1 MINTPYTS
9 LEYLVTTHTNI
20 IDNESQT
27 STFFAIFPRI
37 CMTITTV
44 TNRKILP
51 TTLAAALAGLL
62 MVSGC
67 TKQTEENTDANTEAQ
82 AEVQSTESADT
93 TDLSTTEQA
102 DTDRLMDSYAN
113 MAHAAYKDSLDTAK
127 LLQAAV
133 EAYVATPTQE
143 NLEAAKAAY
152 KVARQP
158 YSQTEV
164 FRFDEGFVTANDQR
178 AIGSVDGW
186 EGQVNAWPLDEALI
200 DYVSDSYEGEYDSQN
215 NIINS
220 DSITV
225 GSVEQDTS
233 SITPE
238 LLAEM
243 NEIGGSEANVT
254 TGYHAIEF
262 MLWGQD
268 TNGVSEGAG
277 NRPVTDYATETGQ
290 CTSGDTVNDDASICE
305 RRGEFLTAA
314 AQLLVDDLTAMEA
327 EWQPESENTLRS
339 DLMARKYDNGLR
351 QIMYQMGSLALG
363 ELASERM
370 QVAFVTG
377 STEDEHECFSDLT
390 HLSYA
395 NNARGIQ
402 NVFNG
407 SYKTVD
413 GQTVGGYGLKD
424 YLVDTDNKAVADQ
437 LVADFAKVES
447 AFDVL
452 VEKGEKE
459 GIKIDQMIATVG
471 QVSKDGISAEEQNV
485 RRGWVEAGI
494 TGLQELTVGIE
505 NAAKAVG
512 IDNLDADAGSQF

>member
-1 MINTPYTS
+1 M
-9 LEYLVTTHTNI
+9 
-20 IDNESQT
+20 
-27 STFFAIFPRI
+27 TF
-37 CMTITTV
+37 TTV
-44 TNRKILP
+44 TSRKILP
-51 TTLAAALAGLL
+51 TTLATALTAIL

-67 TKQTEENTDANTEAQ
+67 TKQTEEDTTVTQ
-82 AEVQSTESADT
+82 TEVQSAETSDDGQRSAA
-93 TDLSTTEQA
+93 EQA
-102 DTDRLMDSYAN
+102 HIDRLVSSYAN

-127 LLQAAV
+127 ALQTAV
-133 EAYVATPTQE
+133 ETYVATPTKA
-143 NLEAAKAAY
+143 NLDAAKAAY
-152 KVARQP
+152 KAARQP

-164 FRFDEGFVTANDQR
+164 FRFDEGFVTANDER

-186 EGQVNAWPLDEALI
+186 EGQINAWPLDEALI
-200 DYVSDSYEGEYDSQN
+200 DYVSDSYEGEYNSQD

-225 GSVEQDTS
+225 GSIKQDTS
-233 SITPE
+233 EITPE

-268 TNGVSEGAG
+268 TNGVSAGAG
-277 NRPVTDYATETGQ
+277 DRPVTDYATEAGQ
-290 CTSGDTVNDDASICE
+290 CTSGDIVNDDASICE
-305 RRGEFLTAA
+305 RRGNFLKAA
-314 AQLLVDDLTAMEA
+314 TQLLVDDLTAMEA
-327 EWQPESENTLRS
+327 EWQPDSENTLRS
-339 DLMARKYDNGLR
+339 DLIARKNDNALR

-363 ELASERM
+363 ELASERI

-402 NVFNG
+402 NVFSG
-407 SYKTVD
+407 SYQTVT
-413 GQTVGGYGLKD
+413 GETVGGYGIHQ
-424 YLVDTDNKAVADQ
+424 YLIDNGHSDAADK
-437 LVADFAKVES
+437 LAIDFIKVED
-447 AFDVL
+447 AFNFIVK
-452 VEKGEKE
+452 KGEEE
-459 GIKIDQMIATVG
+459 GIKVDQMIATAG
-471 QVSKDGISAEEQNV
+471 QVSKQGISAEEQNT
-485 RRGWVEAGI
+485 RRGWIESSI
-494 TGLQELTVGIE
+494 TSLQELTAGIE

>member
-1 MINTPYTS
+1 
-9 LEYLVTTHTNI
+9 
-20 IDNESQT
+20 
-27 STFFAIFPRI
+27 
-37 CMTITTV
+37 MTITTV
-44 TNRKILP
+44 TSRKILP

-67 TKQTEENTDANTEAQ
+67 TKQTNEDAETGTQ
-82 AEVQSTESADT
+82 TEVQSTESSSNVK
-93 TDLSTTEQA
+93 LSAAEQA
-102 DTDRLMDSYAN
+102 HIDRLISSYAN

-127 LLQAAV
+127 MLQTAV
-133 EAYVATPTQE
+133 ETYVATPTQA
-143 NLEAAKAAY
+143 NLDAAKAAY
-152 KVARQP
+152 KAARQP
-158 YSQTEV
+158 YSQTEI
-164 FRFDEGFVTANDQR
+164 FRFDEGFVSANDKR
-178 AIGSVDGW
+178 AIGSTDSW

-200 DYVSDSYEGEYDSQN
+200 DYVSDSYEGEYNSQD

-225 GSVEQDTS
+225 GSLKQDTS
-233 SITPE
+233 TITPK

-268 TNGVSEGAG
+268 TNGVSAGAG
-277 NRPVTDYATETGQ
+277 NRPVTDYVTEAGQ
-290 CTSGDTVNDDASICE
+290 CTSGDTVNKDAGICE
-305 RRGEFLTAA
+305 RRGEFLKAA
-314 AQLLVDDLTAMEA
+314 TQLLVDDLTAMEA
-327 EWQPESENTLRS
+327 EWQPDSENTLRS
-339 DLMARKYDNGLR
+339 DLIARKNENGLR

-363 ELASERM
+363 ELASERI

-407 SYKTVD
+407 SY
-413 GQTVGGYGLKD
+413 QTVAGKSIGGYGIKQ
-424 YLVDTDNKAVADQ
+424 YLVDNGHTDAADK
-437 LVADFAKVES
+437 LTVDFKKVED
-447 AFDVL
+447 AFNVI

-459 GIKIDQMIATVG
+459 GIKVDQMIATAG
-471 QVSKDGISAEEQNV
+471 QVSSQGISAEEQNL
-485 RRGWVEAGI
+485 RRSWIENSI
-494 TGLQELTVGIE
+494 TSLQELTAGIE

>member
-1 MINTPYTS
+1 
-9 LEYLVTTHTNI
+9 
-20 IDNESQT
+20 
-27 STFFAIFPRI
+27 
-37 CMTITTV
+37 MTITTV
-44 TNRKILP
+44 MSRKILP

-62 MVSGC
+62 LVSGC
-67 TKQTEENTDANTEAQ
+67 TKQTEENTDTSADKQTDVQNAEATD
-82 AEVQSTESADT
+82 STELSAVDK
-93 TDLSTTEQA
+93 A
-102 DTDRLMDSYAN
+102 HNDRLISSYAN

-127 LLQAAV
+127 VLQTAV

-143 NLEAAKAAY
+143 NLDAAKAAY
-152 KVARQP
+152 KAARQP
-158 YSQTEV
+158 YSQTEI
-164 FRFDEGFVTANDQR
+164 FRFDEGFVTANDKR
-178 AIGSVDGW
+178 AIGSIDGW
-186 EGQVNAWPLDEALI
+186 EGQMNAWPLDEALI
-200 DYVSDSYEGEYDSQN
+200 DYVSDSYEGEYNSQD

-220 DSITV
+220 DTITV
-225 GSVEQDTS
+225 GSINQDTS
-233 SITPE
+233 TITPE

-268 TNGVSEGAG
+268 TNGVNEGAG
-277 NRPVTDYATETGQ
+277 NRPVTDYATEAGQ

-305 RRGEFLTAA
+305 RRGEFLTSAT
-314 AQLLVDDLTAMEA
+314 QLLVDNLTAMEA

-407 SYKTVD
+407 NYKTVA
-413 GQTVGGYGLKD
+413 GKTVGGYGLKD
-424 YLVDTDNKAVADQ
+424 YLVDTDNKAAADQ
-437 LVADFAKVES
+437 LVTDFAKVEA
-447 AFDVL
+447 AFNVI

-459 GIKIDQMIATVG
+459 GIKIDQMIATAS
-471 QVSKDGISAEEQNV
+471 QVSKQGISAEEQNV

-494 TGLQELTVGIE
+494 TSLQELTVGIE

>member
-1 MINTPYTS
+1 
-9 LEYLVTTHTNI
+9 
-20 IDNESQT
+20 
-27 STFFAIFPRI
+27 
-37 CMTITTV
+37 MTITTV
-44 TNRKILP
+44 MSRKTLP

-62 MVSGC
+62 LVSGC
-67 TKQTEENTDANTEAQ
+67 TKQTEENTDT
-82 AEVQSTESADT
+82 SADT
-93 TDLSTTEQA
+93 QTEVQAAEATESTELSAAEKA
-102 DTDRLMDSYAN
+102 HIDRLAISYAN

-127 LLQAAV
+127 LLQTAV
-133 EAYVATPTQE
+133 ETYVATPTQE
-143 NLEAAKAAY
+143 NLDAAKAAY
-152 KVARQP
+152 KAARQP
-158 YSQTEV
+158 YSQTEI
-164 FRFDEGFVTANDQR
+164 FRFDEGFVTANDKR
-178 AIGSVDGW
+178 AIGSIDGW
-186 EGQVNAWPLDEALI
+186 EGQMNAWPLDEALI
-200 DYVSDSYEGEYDSQN
+200 DYVSDSYEGEYNSQD

-220 DSITV
+220 DTITV
-225 GSVEQDTS
+225 GSINQDTS
-233 SITPE
+233 TITPE

-268 TNGVSEGAG
+268 TNGVNEGAG
-277 NRPVTDYATETGQ
+277 NRPVTDYATEAGQ

-305 RRGEFLTAA
+305 RRGEFLTSAT
-314 AQLLVDDLTAMEA
+314 QLLVDDLTAMEA

-407 SYKTVD
+407 NYKTVA
-413 GQTVGGYGLKD
+413 GKTVGGYGLKD
-424 YLVDTDNKAVADQ
+424 YLVDTDNKAAADQ
-437 LVADFAKVES
+437 LVTEFAKVEA
-447 AFDVL
+447 AFNVI

-459 GIKIDQMIATVG
+459 GIKIDQMIATAG
-471 QVSKDGISAEEQNV
+471 QVSKQGISAEEQNV

-494 TGLQELTVGIE
+494 TSLQELTVGIE

>member
-1 MINTPYTS
+1 
-9 LEYLVTTHTNI
+9 
-20 IDNESQT
+20 
-27 STFFAIFPRI
+27 
-37 CMTITTV
+37 MTITTV
-44 TNRKILP
+44 TRRQILP
-51 TTLAAALAGLL
+51 TALAATLAGLL

-67 TKQTEENTDANTEAQ
+67 TKQTNEETVTESDAKT
-82 AEVQSTESADT
+82 EVQSPTKADNT
-93 TDLSTTEQA
+93 TLTAVDKA
-102 DTDRLMDSYAN
+102 HIDRLVISYAN

-127 LLQAAV
+127 ALQTAV
-133 EAYVATPTQE
+133 ETYVATPTQE

-152 KVARQP
+152 KTARQP
-158 YSQTEV
+158 YSQTEI
-164 FRFDEGFVTANDQR
+164 FRFDEGFVTPNDKR
-178 AIGSVDGW
+178 AVSSIDGW

-200 DYVSDSYEGEYDSQN
+200 DYVSDGYEGEYSSQD

-225 GSVEQDTS
+225 GSIKQDTS
-233 SITPE
+233 TITPE

-268 TNGVSEGAG
+268 TNGVGEGAG
-277 NRPVTDYATETGQ
+277 DRPVSDYVTEAGQ
-290 CTSGDTVNDDASICE
+290 CTSGDTVNEDARICE

-314 AQLLVDDLTAMEA
+314 VQLLVNDLTAMEV
-327 EWQPESENTLRS
+327 EWRPDSENTLRS

-351 QIMYQMGSLALG
+351 QVMYQMGSLALG

-407 SYKTVD
+407 SYRTVA
-413 GQTVGGYGLKD
+413 GKTVGGYGIKN
-424 YLVDTDNKAVADQ
+424 YLVDTGNQEAANK
-437 LVADFAKVES
+437 LSADFIKVET
-447 AFDVL
+447 AFNVL
-452 VEKGEKE
+452 VEKGEKQ

-471 QVSKDGISAEEQNV
+471 QASKQGISAEEQNN
-485 RRGWVEAGI
+485 RRSWIENGI
-494 TGLQELTVGIE
+494 TSLQTLTVGIE
-505 NAAKAVG
+505 NAAKMVG
-512 IDNLDADAGSQF
+512 IENLDADAGSQF

>member
-1 MINTPYTS
+1 
-9 LEYLVTTHTNI
+9 
-20 IDNESQT
+20 
-27 STFFAIFPRI
+27 
-37 CMTITTV
+37 MTITTE
-44 TNRKILP
+44 TRRKILP
-51 TTLAAALAGLL
+51 TTLAVALAGLL

-67 TKQTEENTDANTEAQ
+67 TKKTEEDTAATETQTEVVSTETGDNTEISA
-82 AEVQSTESADT
+82 AEKAHI
-93 TDLSTTEQA
+93 
-102 DTDRLMDSYAN
+102 DRLVISYAN
-113 MAHAAYKDSLDTAK
+113 MAHAAYKDSLETAK
-127 LLQAAV
+127 KLQTAV
-133 EAYVATPTQE
+133 NTFVATPTQA
-143 NLEAAKAAY
+143 NLDAAKAAY
-152 KVARQP
+152 KAARQP
-158 YSQTEV
+158 YSQTEI
-164 FRFDEGFVTANDQR
+164 FRFDEGFVTANDKR
-178 AIGSVDGW
+178 AINSIDSW
-186 EGQVNAWPLDEALI
+186 EGQINAWPLDEALI
-200 DYVSDSYEGEYDSQN
+200 DYVSDDYEGEYNSQE

-225 GSVEQDTS
+225 GSTKQDTS
-233 SITPE
+233 TITPE
-238 LLAEM
+238 LLADM

-268 TNGVSEGAG
+268 TNGVKEGAG
-277 NRPVTDYATETGQ
+277 NRPVTDYVTEAGQ
-290 CTSGDTVNDDASICE
+290 CTSGDTVNEDASICE
-305 RRGEFLTAA
+305 RRGEFLKAA
-314 AQLLVDDLTAMEA
+314 TQLLVDDLTAMEA
-327 EWQPESENTLRS
+327 QWQPDTENTLRS

-407 SYKTVD
+407 SYQTVA
-413 GQTVGGYGLKD
+413 GKTVGGYGVKD
-424 YLVDTDNKAVADQ
+424 YLVDSSHVEEADK
-437 LVADFAKVES
+437 LAADFSKVEG
-447 AFDVL
+447 AFNVM

-471 QVSKDGISAEEQNV
+471 QASQEGVSAEEQNI

-494 TGLQELTVGIE
+494 NSLQELTAGIE

>member
-1 MINTPYTS
+1 
-9 LEYLVTTHTNI
+9 
-20 IDNESQT
+20 
-27 STFFAIFPRI
+27 
-37 CMTITTV
+37 MTITTV
-44 TNRKILP
+44 TSRKILP

-67 TKQTEENTDANTEAQ
+67 TKQTNEEANTTADTQTEVENTESTTNTEL
-82 AEVQSTESADT
+82 SA
-93 TDLSTTEQA
+93 A
-102 DTDRLMDSYAN
+102 DKAHTDRLAISYAN
-113 MAHAAYKDSLDTAK
+113 MAHAAYKDSLESAK
-127 LLQAAV
+127 TLQTAV
-133 EAYVATPTQE
+133 ETYVATPTQE
-143 NLEAAKAAY
+143 NLEAARAAY
-152 KVARQP
+152 KAARQP
-158 YSQTEV
+158 YSQTEI
-164 FRFDEGFVTANDQR
+164 FRFDEGFVTANDKRQ
-178 AIGSVDGW
+178 IGSVDGW

-200 DYVSDSYEGEYDSQN
+200 DYVNDSYQGEYNSKD

-225 GSVEQDTS
+225 GSIKQDTS
-233 SITPE
+233 TITPE

-268 TNGVSEGAG
+268 VNGVAEGAG
-277 NRPVTDYATETGQ
+277 NRPVTDYVTKTGQ
-290 CTSGDTVNDDASICE
+290 CTSGDAVNDDASICE
-305 RRGEFLTAA
+305 RRGEFLKAA

-327 EWQPESENTLRS
+327 EWQPESEDTLRS

-407 SYKTVD
+407 SYKTVA
-413 GQTVGGYGLKD
+413 GKSVGGYGVKH
-424 YLVDTDNKAVADQ
+424 YLVDTDNKDAADK
-437 LVADFAKVES
+437 LAADFKKVEN
-447 AFDVL
+447 AFNTI
-452 VEKGEKE
+452 VEKGEKD
-459 GIKIDQMIATVG
+459 GIKVDQMIATVG
-471 QVSKDGISAEEQNV
+471 QASKEGISAEEQNK
-485 RRGWVEAGI
+485 RRGWIEAGI
-494 TGLQELTVGIE
+494 NSLQELTSGIE

>member
-1 MINTPYTS
+1 
-9 LEYLVTTHTNI
+9 
-20 IDNESQT
+20 
-27 STFFAIFPRI
+27 
-37 CMTITTV
+37 MTITTV
-44 TNRKILP
+44 TRRQILP
-51 TTLAAALAGLL
+51 TALAATLAGLL

-67 TKQTEENTDANTEAQ
+67 TKQTNEETVTESDAKT
-82 AEVQSTESADT
+82 EVQSPTKADNT
-93 TDLSTTEQA
+93 TLTAVDKA
-102 DTDRLMDSYAN
+102 HIDRLVISYAN

-127 LLQAAV
+127 ALQTAV
-133 EAYVATPTQE
+133 ETYVATPTQE

-152 KVARQP
+152 KTARQP
-158 YSQTEV
+158 YSQTEI
-164 FRFDEGFVTANDQR
+164 FRFDEGFVTPNDKR
-178 AIGSVDGW
+178 VVSSIDGW

-200 DYVSDSYEGEYDSQN
+200 DYVSDGYEGEYSSQD

-225 GSVEQDTS
+225 GSIKQDTS
-233 SITPE
+233 TITPE

-268 TNGVSEGAG
+268 TNGVGEGAG
-277 NRPVTDYATETGQ
+277 DRPVSDYVTEAGQ
-290 CTSGDTVNDDASICE
+290 CTSGDTVNEDARICE

-314 AQLLVDDLTAMEA
+314 VQLLVNDLTAMEA
-327 EWQPESENTLRS
+327 EWRPDSENTLRS
-339 DLMARKYDNGLR
+339 DLMKRKYDNGLR
-351 QIMYQMGSLALG
+351 QVMYQMGSLALG

-407 SYKTVD
+407 SYRTVA
-413 GQTVGGYGLKD
+413 GKTVGGYGIKN
-424 YLVDTDNKAVADQ
+424 YLVDTGNQEAANKLA
-437 LVADFAKVES
+437 ADFIKVET
-447 AFDVL
+447 AFNVL

-459 GIKIDQMIATVG
+459 GVKIDQMIATVG
-471 QVSKDGISAEEQNV
+471 QASKQGISAEEQNN
-485 RRGWVEAGI
+485 RRSWIENGI
-494 TGLQELTVGIE
+494 TSLQTLTAGIE
-505 NAAKAVG
+505 NAAKTVG
-512 IDNLDADAGSQF
+512 IENLDADAGSQF

>member
-1 MINTPYTS
+1 
-9 LEYLVTTHTNI
+9 
-20 IDNESQT
+20 
-27 STFFAIFPRI
+27 
-37 CMTITTV
+37 MTITTE
-44 TNRKILP
+44 TRRKILP
-51 TTLAAALAGLL
+51 TTLAVALAGLL

-67 TKQTEENTDANTEAQ
+67 TKKTEEDTAATETQTEVVSTETGDNTEISA
-82 AEVQSTESADT
+82 AEKAHI
-93 TDLSTTEQA
+93 
-102 DTDRLMDSYAN
+102 DRLVISYAN
-113 MAHAAYKDSLDTAK
+113 MAHAAYKDSLETAK
-127 LLQAAV
+127 KLQTAV
-133 EAYVATPTQE
+133 NTFVATPTQA
-143 NLEAAKAAY
+143 NLDAAKAAY
-152 KVARQP
+152 KAARQP
-158 YSQTEV
+158 YSQTEI
-164 FRFDEGFVTANDQR
+164 FRFDEGFVTANDKR
-178 AIGSVDGW
+178 AINSIDSW
-186 EGQVNAWPLDEALI
+186 EGQINAWPLDEALI
-200 DYVSDSYEGEYDSQN
+200 DYVSDDYEGEYNSQE

-225 GSVEQDTS
+225 GSTKQDTS
-233 SITPE
+233 TITPE
-238 LLAEM
+238 LLADM

-268 TNGVSEGAG
+268 TNGVKEGAG
-277 NRPVTDYATETGQ
+277 NRPVTDYVTEAGQ
-290 CTSGDTVNDDASICE
+290 CTSGDTVNEDASICE
-305 RRGEFLTAA
+305 RRGEFLKAA
-314 AQLLVDDLTAMEA
+314 TQLLVDDLTAMEA
-327 EWQPESENTLRS
+327 QWQPDTENTLRS

-407 SYKTVD
+407 SYQTVA
-413 GQTVGGYGLKD
+413 GKTVGGYGVKD
-424 YLVDTDNKAVADQ
+424 YLVDSSHVEEANKLA
-437 LVADFAKVES
+437 ADFSKVEG
-447 AFDVL
+447 AFNVM

-471 QVSKDGISAEEQNV
+471 QASQEGVSAEEQNI

-494 TGLQELTVGIE
+494 NSLQELTAGIE

>member
-1 MINTPYTS
+1 
-9 LEYLVTTHTNI
+9 
-20 IDNESQT
+20 
-27 STFFAIFPRI
+27 
-37 CMTITTV
+37 MTITTV
-44 TNRKILP
+44 KSRKILP
-51 TTLAAALAGLL
+51 TTLAVALAGLL

-67 TKQTEENTDANTEAQ
+67 TKQADEKTTASTEAQ
-82 AEVQSTESADT
+82 ADVASTESSDG
-93 TDLSTTEQA
+93 TEMSA
-102 DTDRLMDSYAN
+102 AEKAHIDRLVISYAN
-113 MAHAAYKDSLDTAK
+113 MAHAAYKDSLNTAK
-127 LLQAAV
+127 ALQTAV
-133 EAYVATPTQE
+133 NTYVTTPTQE
-143 NLEAAKAAY
+143 NLDAAKAAY
-152 KVARQP
+152 KAARQP
-158 YSQTEV
+158 YSQTEI
-164 FRFDEGFVTANDQR
+164 FRFDEGFVTANDKR
-178 AIGSVDGW
+178 AINSIDSW
-186 EGQVNAWPLDEALI
+186 EGQINAWPLDEALI
-200 DYVSDSYEGEYDSQN
+200 DYVSDDYEGEYNSKD

-220 DSITV
+220 DSIAV
-225 GSVEQDTS
+225 GSVKQDTTT
-233 SITPE
+233 ITPE

-268 TNGVSEGAG
+268 TNGVKEGAG
-277 NRPVTDYATETGQ
+277 NRPVTDYATEAGQ
-290 CTSGDTVNDDASICE
+290 CTSGDSVNEDASICE
-305 RRGEFLTAA
+305 RRGEFLKAA
-314 AQLLVDDLTAMEA
+314 TQLLVDDLTAMEA
-327 EWQPESENTLRS
+327 QWQPETENTLRS

-407 SYKTVD
+407 NYKTVA
-413 GQTVGGYGLKD
+413 GKTVGGYGIKD
-424 YLVDTDNKAVADQ
+424 YLTDNGHTEAADK
-437 LVADFAKVES
+437 LAADFSKVEG
-447 AFDVL
+447 AFNVI
-452 VEKGEKE
+452 VEKGEKD

-471 QVSKDGISAEEQNV
+471 QASKEGISAEEQNT

-494 TGLQELTVGIE
+494 NSLQELTAGIE

>member
-1 MINTPYTS
+1 
-9 LEYLVTTHTNI
+9 
-20 IDNESQT
+20 
-27 STFFAIFPRI
+27 
-37 CMTITTV
+37 MTITTE
-44 TNRKILP
+44 TRRKILP
-51 TTLAAALAGLL
+51 TTLAVALAGLL

-67 TKQTEENTDANTEAQ
+67 TKKTEEDTAATETQTEVVSTETGDNTEISA
-82 AEVQSTESADT
+82 AEKAHI
-93 TDLSTTEQA
+93 
-102 DTDRLMDSYAN
+102 DRLVISYAN
-113 MAHAAYKDSLDTAK
+113 MAHAAYEDSLDTAK
-127 LLQAAV
+127 ALQVAV
-133 EAYVATPTQE
+133 DTYVATPTQA
-143 NLEAAKAAY
+143 NLDAAKAAY
-152 KVARQP
+152 KAARQP
-158 YSQTEV
+158 YSQTEI
-164 FRFDEGFVTANDQR
+164 FRFDEGFVTANDKR
-178 AIGSVDGW
+178 AINSIDSW
-186 EGQVNAWPLDEALI
+186 EGQINAWPLDEALI
-200 DYVSDSYEGEYDSQN
+200 DYVSDDYQGEYNSQE

-225 GSVEQDTS
+225 GSTKQDTS
-233 SITPE
+233 TITPE

-268 TNGVSEGAG
+268 TNGVKEGAG
-277 NRPVTDYATETGQ
+277 NRPVTDYMTEAGQ
-290 CTSGDTVNDDASICE
+290 CTSGDTVNEDVSICE
-305 RRGEFLTAA
+305 RRGEFLKAA
-314 AQLLVDDLTAMEA
+314 TQLLVDDLTAMEA
-327 EWQPESENTLRS
+327 QWQPDTENTLRS

-407 SYKTVD
+407 SYQTVA
-413 GQTVGGYGLKD
+413 GKTVGGYGIKD
-424 YLVDTDNKAVADQ
+424 YLVDSGHVEEADK
-437 LVADFAKVES
+437 LAADFSKVEG
-447 AFDVL
+447 AFNVITQ
-452 VEKGEKE
+452 KGEKE

-471 QVSKDGISAEEQNV
+471 QASQEGISAEEQNI

-494 TGLQELTVGIE
+494 NSLQELTAGIE

>member
-1 MINTPYTS
+1 
-9 LEYLVTTHTNI
+9 
-20 IDNESQT
+20 
-27 STFFAIFPRI
+27 
-37 CMTITTV
+37 MTITIETR
-44 TNRKILP
+44 RKILP
-51 TTLAAALAGLL
+51 TTLAVALAGLL

-67 TKQTEENTDANTEAQ
+67 TKKTEEDTAPTEMQTEVVSTETGDNTEISA
-82 AEVQSTESADT
+82 AEKAHI
-93 TDLSTTEQA
+93 
-102 DTDRLMDSYAN
+102 DRLVISYAN
-113 MAHAAYKDSLDTAK
+113 MAHAAYKDSLETAK
-127 LLQAAV
+127 KLQTAV
-133 EAYVATPTQE
+133 NTFVATPTQA
-143 NLEAAKAAY
+143 NLDAAKAAY
-152 KVARQP
+152 KAARQP
-158 YSQTEV
+158 YSQTEI
-164 FRFDEGFVTANDQR
+164 FRFDEGFVTANDKR
-178 AIGSVDGW
+178 AIKSVDSW
-186 EGQVNAWPLDEALI
+186 EGQINAWPLDEALI
-200 DYVSDSYEGEYDSQN
+200 DYVSDDYEGEYNSQE

-225 GSVEQDTS
+225 GSTKQDTS
-233 SITPE
+233 TITPE
-238 LLAEM
+238 LLADM

-268 TNGVSEGAG
+268 TNGVKEGAG
-277 NRPVTDYATETGQ
+277 NRPVTDYVTEAGQ
-290 CTSGDTVNDDASICE
+290 CTSGDTVNEDASICE
-305 RRGEFLTAA
+305 RRGEFLKAA
-314 AQLLVDDLTAMEA
+314 TQLLVDDLTAMEA
-327 EWQPESENTLRS
+327 QWQPDTENTLRS

-407 SYKTVD
+407 SYQTVA
-413 GQTVGGYGLKD
+413 GKTVGGYGVKD
-424 YLVDTDNKAVADQ
+424 YLVDSSHVEEADK
-437 LVADFAKVES
+437 LAADFSKVEG
-447 AFDVL
+447 AFNVM

-471 QVSKDGISAEEQNV
+471 QASQEGVSAEEQNI

-494 TGLQELTVGIE
+494 NSLQELTAGIE

>member
-1 MINTPYTS
+1 
-9 LEYLVTTHTNI
+9 
-20 IDNESQT
+20 
-27 STFFAIFPRI
+27 
-37 CMTITTV
+37 MTITTV
-44 TNRKILP
+44 TRRQILP
-51 TTLAAALAGLL
+51 TALAATLAGLL

-67 TKQTEENTDANTEAQ
+67 TKQTNEETVTESDAKT
-82 AEVQSTESADT
+82 EVQSPTKADNT
-93 TDLSTTEQA
+93 TLTAVDKA
-102 DTDRLMDSYAN
+102 HIDRLVISYAN

-127 LLQAAV
+127 ALQTAV
-133 EAYVATPTQE
+133 ETYVATPTQE

-152 KVARQP
+152 KTARQP
-158 YSQTEV
+158 YSQTEI
-164 FRFDEGFVTANDQR
+164 FRFDEGFVTPNDKR
-178 AIGSVDGW
+178 AVSSIDGW

-200 DYVSDSYEGEYDSQN
+200 DYVSDGYEGEYSSQD

-225 GSVEQDTS
+225 GSIKQDTS
-233 SITPE
+233 TITPE

-268 TNGVSEGAG
+268 TNGVGEGAG
-277 NRPVTDYATETGQ
+277 DRPVSDYVTEAGQ
-290 CTSGDTVNDDASICE
+290 CTSGDTVNEDARICE

-314 AQLLVDDLTAMEA
+314 AQLLVNDLTAMEV
-327 EWQPESENTLRS
+327 EWRPDSENTLRS

-351 QIMYQMGSLALG
+351 QVMYQMGSLALG

-407 SYKTVD
+407 SYRTVA
-413 GQTVGGYGLKD
+413 GKTVGGYGIKN
-424 YLVDTDNKAVADQ
+424 YLVDTGNQEAANK
-437 LVADFAKVES
+437 LSADFIKVET
-447 AFDVL
+447 AFNVL
-452 VEKGEKE
+452 VEKGEKQ

-471 QVSKDGISAEEQNV
+471 QASKQGISAEEQNN
-485 RRGWVEAGI
+485 RRSWIENGI
-494 TGLQELTVGIE
+494 TSLQTLTVGIE
-505 NAAKAVG
+505 NAAKMVG
-512 IDNLDADAGSQF
+512 IENLDADAGSQF